1 MSKKDTQAYT
11 REMAG
16 AISAQVQTLPY
27 AVEAEARLTP
37 MLQEAQSRN
46 LSSQAQSLLGLY
58 SGLYGQATQMQRG
71 AMMGDIQTLGMGGQM
86 ATMAYQQALPGY
98 AQNLQSQMGQQA
110 SYELGLGTALSEQ
123 DARYAQQAA
132 RSAAAARGLTGNQ
145 GIALEVLGGYNL
157 GQKRQQERR
166 AYAMDVYGM
175 GERAQTNA
183 YNMFL
188 TPAYGTSSM
197 FGLPGLLGAAESGY
211 AGLGPQFLTPESQY
225 LANIRANRIQGENA
239 RYAAQQ
245 AKQGSII
252 GGLASGIGA
261 AIGCWVARCVYGEDN
276 PRWLVF
282 REWVATEAPGWFR
295 ELYTSKGEAF
305 AEYISDKP
313 ILKAVVR
320 KAMDIVVDAKVS
332 EANIVA

>member
-123 DARYAQQAA
+123 ETRFAQQAA

-166 AYAMDVYGM
+166 AYAMDVYGI
-175 GERAQTNA
+175 GERAQQSA

-188 TPAYGTSSM
+188 SPAYGTSSM

-239 RYAAQQ
+239 QSAARAQKQ
-245 AKQGSII
+245 AGMISA
-252 GGLASGIGA
+252 GGAIAGA
-261 AIGCWVARCVYGEDN
+261 AIA
-276 PRWLVF
+276 
-282 REWVATEAPGWFR
+282 A
-295 ELYTSKGEAF
+295 
-305 AEYISDKP
+305 I
-313 ILKAVVR
+313 
-320 KAMDIVVDAKVS
+320 
-332 EANIVA
+332 